1 MTTNDHTVPQSYLRR
16 FARKSRGK
24 AHQVVAAPAD
34 DVNASFVTSVR
45 NVAAVQGFHWGVD
58 PEGVEHHVM
67 EDLLTSIE
75 TAQVI
80 NYLKATGLTRALL
93 INFGAS
99 RLEYERLVLNHLRT
113 SASSADKNPSA
124 VSIAHAYG
132 VAVRWDFI
140 LASCL
145 AERTFLVTR
154 SSTVL

>member
-1 MTTNDHTVPQSYLRR
+1 MSVVPVRMRVVTTNDHTVPQSYLRR

-75 TAQVI
+75 TA
-80 NYLKATGLTRALL
+80 AAPA
-93 INFGAS
+93 F
-99 RLEYERLVLNHLRT
+99 
-113 SASSADKNPSA
+113 SA
-124 VSIAHAYG
+124 VLDTA
-132 VAVRWDFI
+132 W
-140 LASCL
+140 
-145 AERTFLVTR
+145 
-154 SSTVL
+154 